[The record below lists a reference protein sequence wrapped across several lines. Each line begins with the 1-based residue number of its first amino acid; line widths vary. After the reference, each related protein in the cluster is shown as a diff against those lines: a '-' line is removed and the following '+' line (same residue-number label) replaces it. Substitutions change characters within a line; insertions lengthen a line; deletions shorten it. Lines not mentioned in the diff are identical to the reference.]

1 MRFLSNLLI
10 SAGSVTV
17 FLSACCIDSAGAY
30 GRAAAIACAAGALAA
45 GSGYLIMWIAD
56 RIRAKRAS
64 EFWSAGHGTVSDF
77 EYIDI

>member
-1 MRFLSNLLI
+1 MRFFSNVLI
-10 SAGSVTV
+10 SAGSVSV
-17 FLSACCIDSAGAY
+17 ILSACCIDSAGAY
-30 GRAAAIACAAGALAA
+30 GRAAAIACAAGALAV
-45 GSGYLIMWIAD
+45 GSGYLILWIAD